1 MYNRL
6 MTQQF
11 YSWASTKQK
20 GMYIPPKDM
29 YRNQQS
35 TICYNNQKME
45 TTQIPSVVQWMNSVL
60 FMQGWLQQLPTPT
73 GKLENMM
80 LSENPGTKE
89 HILCDPIYMKT
100 KNGQY

>member
-29 YRNQQS
+29 YRN
-35 TICYNNQKME
+35 
-45 TTQIPSVVQWMNSVL
+45 
-60 FMQGWLQQLPTPT
+60 
-73 GKLENMM
+73 
-80 LSENPGTKE
+80 
-89 HILCDPIYMKT
+89 
-100 KNGQY
+100 